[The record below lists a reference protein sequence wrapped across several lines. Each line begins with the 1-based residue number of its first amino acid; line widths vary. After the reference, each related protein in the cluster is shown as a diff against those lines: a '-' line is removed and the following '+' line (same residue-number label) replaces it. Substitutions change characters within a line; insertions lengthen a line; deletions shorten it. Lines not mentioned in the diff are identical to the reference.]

1 MLLMMMILVKN
12 LHVPQ
17 FQTTV
22 RSNKTEIGKT
32 AMNFSCGQEKYNQL
46 NITEN
51 SVSSGE
57 ETTGTYELY
66 KRRLTVRLGLL
77 KIMRIRMS
85 SKVL

>member
-57 ETTGTYELY
+57 ETAGTYELI
-66 KRRLTVRLGLL
+66 KGGSQLGLVFG
-77 KIMRIRMS
+77 R
-85 SKVL
+85 

>member
-1 MLLMMMILVKN
+1 
-12 LHVPQ
+12 
-17 FQTTV
+17 
-22 RSNKTEIGKT
+22 
-32 AMNFSCGQEKYNQL
+32 MNFSCGQEKYNQF

-57 ETTGTYELY
+57 ETAGTYELY

-77 KIMRIRMS
+77 KIIRIS